1 MRTSEHTGGSI
12 RSAAIGLALL
22 IGAGTTGVAQ
32 AQTAGAIEAPILQF
46 HSFEPASPRVA
57 AKILAGPSLWKGDL
71 ESARKA
77 WRKGQYKKAKAAFE
91 RAWNNGNLVA
101 AWYLGHIY
109 RLGRG
114 AKANPAR
121 AFFYYRQVALA
132 YDPDDVNRKRLMM
145 TVDALVRVAN
155 YYRTGIGK
163 KRKKYDPKRAFRLY
177 NIAAG
182 HGHPAAFYGLGLIAL
197 HGEGMKKRPR
207 RAINWLIKAARGGY
221 APAAVMLGKLA
232 ETGVKGQLRRNEVAA
247 LSWYMVA
254 AARARGK
261 EAERIRERIRKLKS
275 RTDKQSIERA
285 RRMARAFIAST
296 QQPPRA
302 ITAAQ

>member
-1 MRTSEHTGGSI
+1 MRISEHTGGSI
-12 RSAAIGLALL
+12 RFMAIGLTLL
-22 IGAGTTGVAQ
+22 VSVGMAGGAH
-32 AQTAGAIEAPILQF
+32 AQTATSIEVPILQF
-46 HSFEPASPRVA
+46 HSYQPASPRVA
-57 AKILAGPSLWKGDL
+57 AKILAGPSLWQGNL
-71 ESARKA
+71 ESAREA

-163 KRKKYDPKRAFRLY
+163 KRKKYDPRRAFRLY

-221 APAAVMLGKLA
+221 VPAAVMLGKLA

-261 EAERIRERIRKLKS
+261 EAERIRERIRTLKG
-275 RTDKQSIERA
+275 RTNKKNVERA
-285 RRMARAFIAST
+285 QRMARTFIAST

-302 ITAAQ
+302 ISAAQ

>member
-1 MRTSEHTGGSI
+1 MRTSEHTRRSI
-12 RSAAIGLALL
+12 RSATIGLAVLMG
-22 IGAGTTGVAQ
+22 IGTAGIAE
-32 AQTAGAIEAPILQF
+32 AQTAATVEAPILQF
-46 HSFEPASPRVA
+46 HSFKDASPRVA
-57 AKILAGPSLWKGDL
+57 ARILAGPSLWKGNL
-71 ESARKA
+71 KSAREA

-114 AKANPAR
+114 AKADPKR
-121 AFFYYRQVALA
+121 AFFFYRQVALA
-132 YDPDDVNRKRLMM
+132 YDPDDIDRKRLMM
-145 TVDALVRVAN
+145 TVDALVRVAD

-163 KRKKYDPKRAFRLY
+163 KRKKYDPRRAFRLY

-254 AARARGK
+254 EAQARGK
-261 EAERIRERIRKLKS
+261 EAERIRKRISRLKG
-275 RTDKQSIERA
+275 RTDKKNVEQA
-285 RRMARAFIAST
+285 RRMARTFIAST
-296 QQPPRA
+296 RQPPRA